1 MEPSQK
7 DPSMTRPAPPLK
19 LNLESLYL
27 PVAASFGSDG
37 PSAHGI
43 RLALA
48 SGADASVLTGTLL
61 LDPNGCSLNAFGDRE
76 MCTKIAVR
84 SIAVTATRT
93 RLGDPK
99 HLDRS
104 FYALHGEDLPSGTA
118 LIMYPHRE
126 RIYLKS
132 GTALVPLF
140 PEDGA

>member
-1 MEPSQK
+1 MSKPV
-7 DPSMTRPAPPLK
+7 R
-19 LNLESLYL
+19 
-27 PVAASFGSDG
+27 PVAVSLGSDV

-43 RLALA
+43 RLVLTN
-48 SGADASVLTGTLL
+48 GADPSVLTGTLS

-76 MCTKIAVR
+76 MCTKIAIR
-84 SIAVTATRT
+84 SIAVSATRM

-104 FYALHGEDLPSGTA
+104 FYALHGEDLPLGMA

-126 RIYLKS
+126 RIYLK
-132 GTALVPLF
+132 GGMALVPLF